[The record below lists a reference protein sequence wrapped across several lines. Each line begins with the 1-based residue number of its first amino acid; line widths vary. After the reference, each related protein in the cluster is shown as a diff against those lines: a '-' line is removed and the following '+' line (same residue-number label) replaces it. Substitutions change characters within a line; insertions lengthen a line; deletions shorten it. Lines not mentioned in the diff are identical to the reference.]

1 MRGALFLA
9 AFLFFVLTTGNS
21 QDQIPSPTTT
31 GDYFNQCKT
40 QDTPRR
46 DPFTMTNR
54 MSCISFFKGVQVGR
68 IVGSTGNQN
77 PAACIPESTDFDEL
91 IRAFV
96 KYVQDNPSVMQ
107 ERIATGVTRAFKAAY
122 PCKPKQ

>member
-1 MRGALFLA
+1 MRVSLLLA
-9 AFLFFVLTTGNS
+9 AFLFLAVATGRS

-40 QDTPRR
+40 QDNPRR

-54 MSCISFFKGVQVGR
+54 MSCISFFKGFQVGQ

-77 PAACIPESTDFDEL
+77 PAVCIPASTDFDEL
-91 IRAFV
+91 IRVFV

-107 ERIATGVTRAFKAAY
+107 ERIVTGVNRAFKAAY
-122 PCKPKQ
+122 PCKAKQ